1 MLTLY
6 IWPKL
11 DRMENIYLQAAG
23 RHWGLQLKDERGP
36 IRSGQPGEM
45 SHFKLPKVLFSLSHC
60 NIGRIEEKNAKRL
73 D

>member
-1 MLTLY
+1 
-6 IWPKL
+6 
-11 DRMENIYLQAAG
+11 
-23 RHWGLQLKDERGP
+23 
-36 IRSGQPGEM
+36 M